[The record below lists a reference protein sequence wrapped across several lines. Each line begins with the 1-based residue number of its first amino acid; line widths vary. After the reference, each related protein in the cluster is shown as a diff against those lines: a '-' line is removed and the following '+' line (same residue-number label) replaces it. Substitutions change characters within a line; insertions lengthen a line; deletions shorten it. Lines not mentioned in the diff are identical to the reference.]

1 MNYSI
6 ETIEQ
11 ALPINLQVQI
21 IDQIQPGQINKFK
34 VRYNFFSHRCSLNCS
49 LK

>member
-11 ALPINLQVQI
+11 ALPINLQVKI
-21 IDQIQPGQINKFK
+21 IDQIQPGQNK
-34 VRYNFFSHRCSLNCS
+34 
-49 LK
+49 

>member
-1 MNYSI
+1 MSYSI
-6 ETIEQ
+6 ETIKQ

-34 VRYNFFSHRCSLNCS
+34 VRYNFFHIGVV
-49 LK
+49 